1 MPERGVDSLSRRQ
14 VRHLWRTQEG
24 AKPTNSKTIGYDDNS
39 QSHAHQLGHD
49 DTEKTA
55 SFIFI
60 CRRGHMHL
68 RATSTVHRG
77 MFLAESTSPHLTP
90 VLPLTTCAQ
99 LCSLTLMAVFVRSP
113 LGLNMKIP
121 PDHGFL
127 KLHAVYGQSVIQMK
141 GNGRCQRSR
150 LSIIHPS
157 IHYPTHYILTQG
169 HGGIILLYIPS
180 LLLLPKLR
188 CSMAD
193 LQNPDLLNQVRK
205 KLDEWEKQ
213 FNQFVFEEYNSD
225 MLARK
230 QVYKENVKIVTALE
244 QINVE
249 REKKVAEISKLRS
262 EFSEGGNLKSELIA
276 RIDHL
281 REEQIKKKKALLAE
295 NENNK
300 AALKK
305 ITKSIDLFKKVLA
318 LEIRR
323 LHGEKLQIIFRNISR
338 NDPDC
343 PYTFVLQITE
353 ENKYKVTSCDPEL
366 EVMSQLESKLQETN
380 NFSAFLANVRK
391 QFVALSES

>member
-1 MPERGVDSLSRRQ
+1 
-14 VRHLWRTQEG
+14 
-24 AKPTNSKTIGYDDNS
+24 
-39 QSHAHQLGHD
+39 
-49 DTEKTA
+49 
-55 SFIFI
+55 
-60 CRRGHMHL
+60 
-68 RATSTVHRG
+68 
-77 MFLAESTSPHLTP
+77 
-90 VLPLTTCAQ
+90 
-99 LCSLTLMAVFVRSP
+99 
-113 LGLNMKIP
+113 
-121 PDHGFL
+121 
-127 KLHAVYGQSVIQMK
+127 
-141 GNGRCQRSR
+141 
-150 LSIIHPS
+150 
-157 IHYPTHYILTQG
+157 
-169 HGGIILLYIPS
+169 
-180 LLLLPKLR
+180 
-188 CSMAD
+188 MAD
-193 LQNPDLLNQVRK
+193 LQNPDSLNQVRK

-213 FNQFVFEEYNSD
+213 FNQFVFEEYNRD

-230 QVYKENVKIVTALE
+230 QVYKENVEIVTEQVVKKCKECDMLLERLQMNKNALE
-244 QINVE
+244 QMNVE

-353 ENKYKVTSCDPEL
+353 ENKYKVTSSDPEL
-366 EVMSQLESKLQETN
+366 EVMSQLESKLHETN

-391 QFVALSES
+391 QFVASSES